1 MNEKIR
7 KKEIIMSSVLL
18 ILSLFTYFF
27 YHQNQNLDDIYV
39 KIYKQNI
46 NSVDDGIHDLMNLKE
61 YKNMEEA
68 KQIQIIRK
76 LLEKYKKNGK
86 IKNLYYDQKGKMYTF
101 QYKDGI
107 LGGVMIKPF
116 DPELN

>member
-61 YKNMEEA
+61 YKN
-68 KQIQIIRK
+68 ILCHYCVLK
-76 LLEKYKKNGK
+76 LFLSKYKMGN
-86 IKNLYYDQKGKMYTF
+86 NMF
-101 QYKDGI
+101 
-107 LGGVMIKPF
+107 V
-116 DPELN
+116 